1 MSSNDSTLE
10 SESPEIAK
18 PPASKGSTIVL
29 GLLALPA
36 LAAALCGAT
45 ALLAALFPGPSGEW
59 AGLPV
64 FIASCVAVPI
74 GIVELV
80 IAGWFARTPSG
91 LRRFVLVASVLA
103 LALPLAGLLV
113 IRLQR

>member
-1 MSSNDSTLE
+1 M
-10 SESPEIAK
+10 
-18 PPASKGSTIVL
+18 L

-36 LAAALCGAT
+36 LAAALCGGT

-74 GIVELV
+74 GLV
-80 IAGWFARTPSG
+80 GLVVAGWLARTPRG
-91 LRRFVLVASVLA
+91 LRRFVLVASGVA
-103 LALPLAGLLV
+103 LAMPLLAMLV
-113 IRLQR
+113 LRMHRY